1 MEAYR
6 QKSHII
12 IIIIQNG
19 FETNLDIL
27 LPYMGNGIWLEFKD
41 YRKMVQMVQYYD
53 DVLNAVNKETR
64 ILPVA
69 EEIVRIS
76 RRYYERLQAHTSL
89 IRISSYEWK
98 I

>member
-6 QKSHII
+6 QKSHI

-27 LPYMGNGIWLEFKD
+27 LPYMGNGIWLPKD
-41 YRKMVQMVQYYD
+41 GADGTVLRR
-53 DVLNAVNKETR
+53 VLNAVNKETR